1 MIDLFNMVS
10 FHNYITVYQGV
21 VGDRN
26 INGISKSLFFPRIAE
41 KMSHHL
47 FHRNHI

>member
-21 VGDRN
+21 VGDGT
-26 INGISKSLFFPRIAE
+26 INGISKSLFFCHILL
-41 KMSHHL
+41 KHL
-47 FHRNHI
+47 MHLNGT